1 VTERH
6 GAVGLVAG
14 LSVSQIVS
22 WGVLYY
28 ALPATSTSIAHDT
41 GWSVPMITSAFSVG
55 LVLSALAGVPVGRVL
70 DRTNA
75 RLVLTCGTLLGAL
88 GLVAVALAPSMPLFI
103 TAWAITGVGQSATLY
118 QAAFTVVNKTLPAE
132 RRRLGITIVT
142 LKAGLASTVFAPLAV
157 ALTAQLDWRRAF
169 LVLAGILVV
178 TVAPIHL
185 VLLPARW
192 PTAARLPTG
201 NADPR
206 RARGIARSAP
216 FRRLQAGVTL
226 VTLGLYAVTVN
237 LVPILTDAGHGAA
250 LAATAFGLVGI
261 GQVLGRV
268 LSTFGPAARGAGQD
282 IAIGLAAVASLLALA
297 FLPGLAGVAI
307 TGALVAGAARGAVTL
322 VQASAVV
329 DRWGAQHAGYLAGV
343 FAAPVTI
350 ASAVAPAAGV
360 WVVELASPRTAVA
373 VLALVCAAG
382 AVLSA
387 TVRTARSESTE
398 HVDTVT
404 SS

>member
-1 VTERH
+1 MTERH
-6 GAVGLVAG
+6 GAVGLIAG
-14 LSVSQIVS
+14 LSISQVIS

-28 ALPATSTSIAHDT
+28 ALPATSTSIARDT
-41 GWSVPMITSAFSVG
+41 GWSVPTITSAFSVG
-55 LVLSALAGVPVGRVL
+55 LVLSALAGIPVGRLL

-75 RLVLTCGTLLGAL
+75 RLVLTSGTLLGAL
-88 GLVAVALAPSMPLFI
+88 GLVAVALAPSMPMFVA
-103 TAWAITGVGQSATLY
+103 AWALTGVGQSASLY
-118 QAAFTVVNKTLPAE
+118 QAAFTVVNKTLPAA
-132 RRRLGITIVT
+132 RRRLGITVVT
-142 LKAGLASTVFAPLAV
+142 LMAGLASTVFAPLAV

-169 LVLAGILVV
+169 LVLAGVLVV

-192 PTAARLPTG
+192 PTTARVTT
-201 NADPR
+201 ASTDPR
-206 RARGIARSAP
+206 QAREIARSAP

-250 LAATAFGLVGI
+250 LAATAFGLVGV

-268 LSTFGPAARGAGQD
+268 LFTFGPAARGPGQD
-282 IAIGLAAVASLLALA
+282 IAVGLAAVASLLALA

-307 TGALVAGAARGAVTL
+307 TSAVVAGAARGAVTL

-329 DRWGAQHAGYLAGV
+329 DRWGAQHAGFLAGV

-350 ASAVAPAAGV
+350 ASAVAPAVGV
-360 WVVELASPRTAVA
+360 WVVELASPRTAIVVLAVVCAVGA
-373 VLALVCAAG
+373 VLA
-382 AVLSA
+382 A
-387 TVRTARSESTE
+387 TVRHERSATTTPVEAAVS
-398 HVDTVT
+398 
-404 SS
+404 